1 MSRKQA
7 ECLLAAVIFA
17 RSTSLLCAGVTL
29 LGVGFLTLRS
39 GVGFGPGEGLC
50 LLEAC
55 LYAAAIILIGS
66 FPALATLWCWV
77 CSKSVFWVCLP
88 PSPLCCWN
96 RPTCPEQPG
105 NGG

>member
-17 RSTSLLCAGVTL
+17 RSTSLLFAKIGLNSFTPLNL
-29 LGVGFLTLRS
+29 LAVRFCLAFAVLAVIFWKKLR
-39 GVGFGPGEGLC
+39 
-50 LLEAC
+50 
-55 LYAAAIILIGS
+55 AATKPTCG
-66 FPALATLWCWV
+66 TV
-77 CSKSVFWVCLP
+77 RFWVP

-105 NGG
+105 NGV